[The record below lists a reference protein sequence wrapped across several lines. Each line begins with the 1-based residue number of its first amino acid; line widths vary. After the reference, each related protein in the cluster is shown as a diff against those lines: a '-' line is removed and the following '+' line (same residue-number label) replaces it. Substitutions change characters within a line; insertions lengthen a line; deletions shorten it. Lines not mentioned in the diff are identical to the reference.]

1 MICTVPLTFNGL
13 VKFADKAVFDSEAT
27 FNDSIHT
34 EGDHT
39 ISGNLEVGKDAE
51 VDGKLTLNTLGD
63 LKTKDESFLAET
75 SEDNGKI
82 IHEVGLKD
90 VGTTISANTDQSEV
104 TWSVNNA
111 NLVITA
117 NKITVPSLSQNVINI
132 YREQN
137 PNYYIRLV
145 SPNTSTTAYG
155 SIELHR
161 YYNNRDTVLKFGET
175 NNGNMGIVLARV
187 PNDFF
192 IITANTTY
200 KFINESTYNSE
211 PKIVATRE
219 WVQSQSYLTSASL
232 DNYVTKDSLTTTL
245 ADYAK
250 TTYIASTY
258 ATKDDL
264 TNKIADVTAITNE
277 LDSKIETN
285 YNSINNLTSHAITA
299 TATDIKATLVFT
311 IINVVNKSYAGTVL
325 IDILKDLF
333 NTYAKAGNKLPYVI
347 SCSGV
352 FIGSEIIFIT
362 SITLPE
368 DFADSGMI
376 TITGYNP
383 SGAEVTQTVSA
394 AVFTSVTD
402 TISFPTVG

>member
-1 MICTVPLTFNGL
+1 MIYTVPVTFNGL

-90 VGTTISANTDQSEV
+90 VGTTISANSDQSEV

-111 NLVITA
+111 ILSISAKYIHLLNLTNFSASSYPHNTMTLFRMQMLSSDTIGTDSLYAYNHLYSQYAIYVGIQMPGATPQAHTCYNVNEIIMRNKLGNIITTLDFPR
-117 NKITVPSLSQNVINI
+117 NKSGEQTFAMLSDIPSLD
-132 YREQN
+132 E
-137 PNYYIRLV
+137 
-145 SPNTSTTAYG
+145 
-155 SIELHR
+155 
-161 YYNNRDTVLKFGET
+161 
-175 NNGNMGIVLARV
+175 
-187 PNDFF
+187 
-192 IITANTTY
+192 
-200 KFINESTYNSE
+200 
-211 PKIVATRE
+211 
-219 WVQSQSYLTSASL
+219 
-232 DNYVTKDSLTTTL
+232 
-245 ADYAK
+245 YAK
-250 TTYIASTY
+250 TADIASTY